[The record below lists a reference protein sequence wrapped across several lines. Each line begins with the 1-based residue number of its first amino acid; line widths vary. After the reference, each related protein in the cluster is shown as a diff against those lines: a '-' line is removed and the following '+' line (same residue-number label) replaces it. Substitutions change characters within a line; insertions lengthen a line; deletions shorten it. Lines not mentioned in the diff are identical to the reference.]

1 MKNYYKRLFISTALL
16 LVGGFGCIGIHAQ
29 ESEAP
34 RYHAE
39 VFRVDASDIEGEID
53 ALEKEGVIVLNH
65 RDDIVIAFIPYV
77 MQEESEAAESSE
89 AANKIKRWKK
99 GISQRNVGKKIGDKP
114 YTKRNIPTMDV
125 ARTMN
130 DADKIQSGS
139 SLTQAFTGKGVVVG
153 FCDVG
158 FDARHINFLDYTGA
172 VSRVKLAVQY
182 RESQGERI
190 VYDTPEAIYE
200 WQTDDED
207 NMHATHV
214 CGIMAGA
221 YGFREGTCPYYGMAP
236 EADIVATT
244 SELSDAAILSGVED
258 IIAYAKSVGKPAVI
272 NISLGSYSGA
282 HDGTSLVC
290 QYLDKC
296 AEDAIICI
304 SAGNEG
310 SNRNHCVKTM
320 TSDNDY
326 IRVRFEGTDW
336 VYKRMNGLTDFY
348 ADDARPMNITLAFL
362 DSTKSGWNPYHT
374 TSKISFDDI
383 SDYVITSYPEDEEI
397 DPAYHYDEEF
407 AKYFEGR
414 VYVFGEVDP
423 ENGRYH
429 LQIYYDTYTDIDYAE
444 NKVWAR
450 YRLGA
455 VVSGS
460 AGQRIDAFA
469 DGATSRLSKEPGV
482 SPAPDTSFSVSD
494 LATGYNTI
502 CVGMYDTQG
511 DITTFNG
518 GSWGG
523 SSAYTVHSY
532 SGYATLLDGRV
543 MPELVAPGGPI
554 VSSYSTPYM
563 LKYGYGNA
571 SYKTT
576 PQYASQNASQSADQ
590 SEASFVVKSSARSA
604 TQLYDSEQE
613 YYWLPYTGT
622 SMSTPYAAGVIATW
636 LQANPDLTSKEAKE
650 IIEATNET
658 DVHTLASNP
667 RHGRGYMMPYLG
679 LIEALKGSSV
689 KVSEVIAETIFLRA
703 EGGDIV
709 IENPEMQE
717 LQMAVYGTDGSV
729 RVIEKLGDAVYYR
742 IPKTELSGIQKGVN
756 IVKITGKDS
765 KYLKIL
771 I

>member
-1 MKNYYKRLFISTALL
+1 MENYYRRLFFSSAFLLISSF
-16 LVGGFGCIGIHAQ
+16 VCIGIHAQ
-29 ESEAP
+29 DSDSP
-34 RYHAE
+34 KYHAE
-39 VFRVDASDIEGEID
+39 VFRVDASDIEGEIA

-65 RDDIVIAFIPYV
+65 RDDIVIAYIPYV
-77 MQEESEAAESSE
+77 MESSE
-89 AANKIKRWKK
+89 SGSESESGVANKIKRWKR
-99 GISQRNVGKKIGDKP
+99 GIGQRNVGKKIGDRP
-114 YTKRNIPTMDV
+114 YTSRNIPTMDV

-130 DADKIQSGS
+130 DADKIQSGFS
-139 SLTQAFTGKGVVVG
+139 MTQAFTGKGVVVG

-158 FDARHINFLDYTGA
+158 FDARHINFLDYTGES
-172 VSRVKLAVQY
+172 SRVKLAVQY

-214 CGIMAGA
+214 CGIMAGG
-221 YGFREGTCPYYGMAP
+221 YGFKEGTCPYYGMAP

-304 SAGNEG
+304 AAGNEG

-326 IRVRFEGTDW
+326 IRVKFEGTDW
-336 VYKRMNGLTDFY
+336 VYKRMYGTTDFY
-348 ADDARPMNITLAFL
+348 ADDARPMSVSLVFF
-362 DSTKSGWNPYHT
+362 DSTISGWNPYHT
-374 TSKISFDDI
+374 TPVVSFDEI
-383 SDYVITSYPEDEEI
+383 TDYVITSYPEDEEL

-414 VYVFGEVDP
+414 IYLFGEVDP

-429 LQIYYDTYTDIDYAE
+429 LQVYYNTYTDIDYAE
-444 NKVWAR
+444 TKPWAR
-450 YRLGA
+450 YRFGA
-455 VVSGS
+455 IVSGA
-460 AGQRIDAFA
+460 AGQRIDAFT
-469 DGATSRLSKEPGV
+469 DGATSRLSKDSGV

-511 DITTFNG
+511 DIPTFNG

-523 SSAYTVHSY
+523 SGAYNVHSY

-543 MPELVAPGGPI
+543 MPEVVAPGGPI
-554 VSSYSTPYM
+554 VSSYSTPYV

-571 SYKTT
+571 SYKTL
-576 PQYASQNASQSADQ
+576 PQYAAQTATQPAAQSTT
-590 SEASFVVKSSARSA
+590 RSA
-604 TQLYDSEQE
+604 SQLYDPEQE

-622 SMSTPYAAGVIATW
+622 SMSTPYVAGVIATW
-636 LQANPDLTSKEAKE
+636 LQANPDLTSQEAKE
-650 IIEATNET
+650 IIDATNET

-679 LIEALKGSSV
+679 LVEALKGSSV
-689 KVSEVIAETIFLRA
+689 EVSEVIAETIFLRV
-703 EGGDIV
+703 ERGDII

-717 LQMAVYGTDGSV
+717 LQMEVYGADGSV
-729 RVIEKLGDAVYYR
+729 RQIEKLGDAPYYR
-742 IPKTELSGIQKGVN
+742 IPKCELSGIQKGIN
-756 IVKITGKDS
+756 IVKISGKDS